1 MSMSDSEKK
10 VIAFVS
16 VVLGFL
22 VLPIIITILKIDS
35 RHVPKIVILLS
46 WFISSKIISS
56 IWFYI
61 RGER

>member
-56 IWFYI
+56 IWYYM
-61 RGER
+61 REER

>member
-1 MSMSDSEKK
+1 MSDSEKK

-35 RHVPKIVILLS
+35 RHVPKNVILLS

-56 IWFYI
+56 IWFYL
-61 RGER
+61 RGKR

>member
-1 MSMSDSEKK
+1 MSDSEKK

-61 RGER
+61 RGKR

>member
-1 MSMSDSEKK
+1 MSDSEKK

-46 WFISSKIISS
+46 WFISLKIISS
-56 IWFYI
+56 IWFYL
-61 RGER
+61 RGKR

>member
-1 MSMSDSEKK
+1 MSDSEKK

-56 IWFYI
+56 IWFYL
-61 RGER
+61 RGKR

>member
-1 MSMSDSEKK
+1 MSDSEKK

-56 IWFYI
+56 IWFFL
-61 RGER
+61 RGKR